1 MEKCAWEAHEPHA
14 KTPVTSRCRH
24 PNPFQSIPYAH
35 TSGAINHRNTTKSNP
50 PVPKGL
56 APTPIQPVSTRPRQA
71 LSIGPRLTLLA
82 HLLRPSPSP
91 AAQPVTSAYPSAS
104 GQATRLRG
112 SRAYTWQPV
121 VRLAVWCMT
130 AMGCWEGVAIEIKT
144 ERESSGPELDPILPH
159 WNWSFR
165 WDDYLRIVCR

>member
-1 MEKCAWEAHEPHA
+1 VGSPRASRKNASNVQMSASQPI
-14 KTPVTSRCRH
+14 PVNTVRTCIWSNKPPQH
-24 PNPFQSIPYAH
+24 HQIESYQS
-35 TSGAINHRNTTKSNP
+35 
-50 PVPKGL
+50 PKGL

-71 LSIGPRLTLLA
+71 LSIGTRLTLLA

-112 SRAYTWQPV
+112 SLAYTWQPV